1 VSPPTPTLTSTLIQE
16 GGGEWDSSAAA
27 LPTPRRPAA
36 LGRVPPRDWP
46 PGSAGAHRAALM
58 PCRCLDLPS
67 LPAAGFISP
76 KELSKALANYGGFT
90 ATDKEVE
97 QVISEATHNADRR
110 ISYDVFKRV
119 MMSH

>member
-1 VSPPTPTLTSTLIQE
+1 M
-16 GGGEWDSSAAA
+16 A
-27 LPTPRRPAA
+27 PRRPWTRATAVPLSCPAA
-36 LGRVPPRDWP
+36 GCTPLPPP
-46 PGSAGAHRAALM
+46 L
-58 PCRCLDLPS
+58 
-67 LPAAGFISP
+67 AAGFISA
-76 KELSKALANYGGFT
+76 KELGKALSNYGGFQ